1 MELIQNKSDNSN
13 QIVSVSET
21 NIVINGDSYS
31 SSCIVSNSQIIA
43 DIGLTNIDELKSKHV
58 EDLLSSKPEV
68 ILFGSG
74 VTHQFPDVELLG
86 PIAKSLVG
94 FEVMTNS
101 AAARTYN
108 VMIAEE
114 RKVTCL
120 LIL

>member
-1 MELIQNKSDNSN
+1 MELIQNKSETYN
-13 QIVSVSET
+13 QIVSITESNV
-21 NIVINGDSYS
+21 IVNQDSYNG
-31 SSCIVSNSQIIA
+31 SCIVSNLQIIT
-43 DIGLTNIDELKSKHV
+43 DINLKHIDQLNSKHI
-58 EDLLSSKPEV
+58 EDLLSSNPEV

-74 VTHQFPDVELLG
+74 LTHQFPNVEVLT

-114 RKVTCL
+114 RKVACL